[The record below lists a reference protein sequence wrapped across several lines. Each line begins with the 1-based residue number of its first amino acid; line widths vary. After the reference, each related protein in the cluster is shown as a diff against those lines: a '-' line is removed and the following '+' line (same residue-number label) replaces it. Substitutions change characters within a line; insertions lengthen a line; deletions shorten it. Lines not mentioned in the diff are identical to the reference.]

1 MQTYNFQRID
11 VSFTSSVF
19 KCLETKLV
27 FEVKKG
33 GTASENYLSGLNED
47 WGIIGEQL
55 RQKHECLKNFDEKDI
70 KNKKHL
76 VF

>member
-1 MQTYNFQRID
+1 MKTYSFIRID
-11 VSFTSSVF
+11 VSFTSSLF
-19 KCLETKLV
+19 QCLETKLV

-33 GTASENYLSGLNED
+33 ATASENSLSGLNDD
-47 WGIIGEQL
+47 WGVIGEKL
-55 RQKHECLKNFDEKDI
+55 RQKHECLKNFKEDEI